1 MSDRG
6 MPKGFRNMHGFGSHT
21 YSMYND
27 AGERVWV
34 KYHFRTQQGI
44 ENYTDEEAAEIV
56 GGDRDS
62 SQRIYT
68 MPSNEGIILNGKCIS
83 K

>member
-1 MSDRG
+1 
-6 MPKGFRNMHGFGSHT
+6 
-21 YSMYND
+21 MYND
-27 AGERVWV
+27 AGDVWV

-62 SQRIYT
+62 SQRVYT
-68 MPSNEGIILNGKCIS
+68 MPSNRDYPKWKCIS